1 MRNEG
6 RVRGQRARAGLA
18 RALRAAPHSSFLI
31 PVCMLALVACGS
43 SEQKIPDI
51 RLWTDNFAI
60 RVSSVP
66 MPPRALEKVRYK
78 VVVLDKDT
86 QQPIENGQGRIFATN
101 RDRKSIDNG
110 LEKGTEPGTYYTSL
124 FFITAGDWAM
134 GIQFRRD
141 STQTLQ
147 RSADWM
153 QEVRAATPP
162 GDTAR

>member
-6 RVRGQRARAGLA
+6 RVRVQRAAVDR
-18 RALRAAPHSSFLI
+18 LRSVFGAPHSSFLV
-31 PVCMLALVACGS
+31 PVCVLVLGACGP
-43 SEQKIPDI
+43 SEQKIPDL

-66 MPPRALEKVRYK
+66 MPPRELEKVRYK